1 MSEWKEVSRAQAVTA
16 LEEGEHEV
24 ERECYDDGFADVG
37 EWVDVNKH
45 TEHWPPNRKYRIRR
59 KQEYRDVRIPLGV
72 KEAPEVETQ
81 IFYLDPLSTKGYEIR
96 PFIGGSSWL
105 ANALSRRAIYTDE
118 VTVKEAVQAMG
129 WGTE

>member
-72 KEAPEVETQ
+72 KEAPEEDEVF
-81 IFYLDPLSTKGYEIR
+81 FYLDAGSKNGYEYC
-96 PFIGGSSWL
+96 PWGGIAWQL
-105 ANALSRRAIYTDE
+105 LHLERGLVYTDE
-118 VTVKEAVQAMG
+118 AIVKQAVAAMG